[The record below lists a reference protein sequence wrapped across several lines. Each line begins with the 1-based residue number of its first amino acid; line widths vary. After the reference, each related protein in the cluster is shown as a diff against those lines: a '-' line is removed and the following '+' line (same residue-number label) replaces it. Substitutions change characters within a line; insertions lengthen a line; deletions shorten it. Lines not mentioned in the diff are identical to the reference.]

1 MAGTSRST
9 PAAPADT
16 YLVRRSITKPKDA
29 PEVWRV
35 WRNGKPVS
43 VRFATQ
49 LEALRCLDAIM
60 ADRAKQEGR

>member
-1 MAGTSRST
+1 
-9 PAAPADT
+9 
-16 YLVRRSITKPKDA
+16 VRRSITKPKDA